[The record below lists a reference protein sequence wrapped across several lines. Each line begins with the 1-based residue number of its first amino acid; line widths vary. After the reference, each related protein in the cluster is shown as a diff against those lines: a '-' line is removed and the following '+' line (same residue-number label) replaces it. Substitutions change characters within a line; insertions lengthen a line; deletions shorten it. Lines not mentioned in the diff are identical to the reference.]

1 MTAPA
6 KRPGVFDDLRELAAS
21 RQGAS
26 LVPAALLGV
35 AVLDAIPTP
44 TDIGYFWG
52 EAALK
57 RNSDRLSPRS
67 YWALQALNYYGWDVA
82 WYLTLFGVTSAAG
95 QTFAERVR
103 VGGGVIAAGAIAS
116 MLYRYTHETPSRPYA
131 DTSSA
136 RKGAPRSAS
145 SARRTRSGG
154 PDR

>member
-1 MTAPA
+1 VTAPA
-6 KRPGVFDDLRELAAS
+6 RRPGVFDDLRELAAS

-52 EAALK
+52 EAAL
-57 RNSDRLSPRS
+57 
-67 YWALQALNYYGWDVA
+67 NYYGWDVA
-82 WYLTLFGVTSAAG
+82 WYLTLFGATSAAG

-116 MLYRYTHETPSRPYA
+116 MLYRYTHEAPSRPYA

-136 RKGAPRSAS
+136 QKGAPRSAS